1 MNTTISEVVKEVFK
15 GEPYNITK
23 SIRLDYDSL
32 GNKCLYF
39 THGDYTKCLSLSN
52 ISNIMIK
59 KYGTSEFGTFNFVHN
74 LYEYIDIV
82 DYQVSEMSMEIKYF
96 KYTRRNG

>member
-1 MNTTISEVVKEVFK
+1 MDTTISEVVKEVFK

-59 KYGTSEFGTFNFVHN
+59 KYGTSEFGTFNFVDN
-74 LYEYIDIV
+74 LFEYLA
-82 DYQVSEMSMEIKYF
+82 EMSYNILITSKDIEFF